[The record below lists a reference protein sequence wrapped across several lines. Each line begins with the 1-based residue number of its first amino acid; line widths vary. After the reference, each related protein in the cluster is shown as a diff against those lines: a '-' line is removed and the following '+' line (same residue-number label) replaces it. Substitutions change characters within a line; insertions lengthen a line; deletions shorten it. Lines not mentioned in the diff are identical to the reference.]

1 MLKIGREKRMD
12 LLRQAAQAW
21 LALTA
26 YEYHIVCAKRKT
38 LHDLYLR
45 FAPDEFY
52 HVAGFPHLNDIVLPI
67 RFSQTRAMDKVLQG
81 AVEESH
87 IDKSQNYLT
96 AVRPRLLAIIQLKTV
111 LDRSFSTYT
120 FDPNK
125 VPAYTK
131 INASYLITGGDPDVV
146 FLFTD
151 RKNGSKEIFSRS
163 IFLRDRKDYRQNQ
176 TKLTLLLTERK
187 NLRTQEYIVLYR
199 HKNYEM

>member
-1 MLKIGREKRMD
+1 MD
-12 LLRQAAQAW
+12 LLQQAAQAW

-52 HVAGFPHLNDIVLPI
+52 HVAGFPHLDDIVLPM
-67 RFSQTRAMDKVLQG
+67 RFSQTRAMDKALQG
-81 AVEESH
+81 AVRESH
-87 IDKSQNYLT
+87 ICKSQNYLNS
-96 AVRPRLLAIIQLKTV
+96 VRPRLLAIIQLKTV
-111 LDRSFSTYT
+111 LDGSFSTYA

-125 VPAYTK
+125 VPISTRIK
-131 INASYLITGGDPDVV
+131 ASYLITGGDPDVV

-151 RKNGSKEIFSRS
+151 QKNGGKEIFSRS
-163 IFLRDRKDYRQNQ
+163 IFLQDRKDYRLNQ
-176 TKLTLLLTERK
+176 TKLTLLLAKRK
-187 NLRTQEYIVLYR
+187 NLQTQECIVLYR